1 MSHYIYLCIN
11 IYIFYVC
18 IMYNYVLCINL
29 LLLVY
34 TSGGIEDSK
43 DCFSIFMPLISLDI
57 D

>member
-1 MSHYIYLCIN
+1 
-11 IYIFYVC
+11 
-18 IMYNYVLCINL
+18 MYNYVLCINL